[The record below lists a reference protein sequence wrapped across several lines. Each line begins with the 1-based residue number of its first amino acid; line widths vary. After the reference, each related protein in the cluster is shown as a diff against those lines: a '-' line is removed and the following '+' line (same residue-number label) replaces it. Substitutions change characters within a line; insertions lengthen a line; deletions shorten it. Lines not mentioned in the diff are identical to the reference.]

1 MRSNRALD
9 GEAVGRLVQQLWSA
23 VGLDGELAFSG
34 RTGGRE
40 IMKYTVHYESKP
52 GMREVYRGTKT
63 VEADDKKESIDKAY
77 RLIRRDFP
85 DRPRSDWHF
94 SVN

>member
-1 MRSNRALD
+1 MYPARNKKIFKPIKISI
-9 GEAVGRLVQQLWSA
+9 
-23 VGLDGELAFSG
+23 SG

-52 GMREVYRGTKT
+52 GMWELHSGTKT
-63 VEADDKKESIDKAY
+63 VEANSEKEAIDKAY
-77 RLIRRDFP
+77 KLIKRVFF
-85 DRPRSDWHF
+85 DRPRSGWHF